1 VTRRKGIVLSV
12 VVVLAGAAA
21 GVAFWANRP
30 NLPEVAAE
38 AVRARDLEA
47 IVSASGKIQPK
58 RQVNVSANT
67 MGKVTRVAVEE
78 GQRVRAG
85 QFLLEIDPRS
95 LEGQLQRGEAS
106 VAAARSSLQQA
117 RTGVEQARV
126 ALDLSRQT
134 LKRQQELWSG
144 GLTSREALERAQND
158 VEQREAELKAREQEI
173 QTREQQ
179 IRQEQ
184 AGLTTTRYNLSQ
196 VIINSPMDGIV
207 TRRNIEEGET
217 AVVGTMNNAGT
228 VLLTIA
234 DMSVIEAEVEV
245 DETDIP
251 TVTIGQQARV
261 TIDAVPD
268 RTFRGHVT
276 EIGNS
281 PIQQTGAQ
289 AATQQQATNFKVVI
303 TLDEEVP
310 DIRPG
315 FTCTAEITT
324 ATRTNVLAVPIQALR
339 GHRLGQGEDD
349 RGLVRGFD
357 RGDPAAEDREIGGG
371 GRRVEQQVEGELDV
385 RRAERLPVVEGDT
398 GFEGQGIGQTVGRD
412 RPLFGQVGH
421 RLQRRRVDRDQGV
434 EEELGVA
441 VGVDDRGQRLD
452 RQRRPLDQGAARHD
466 VGGVHLGGRPR
477 RARVSLHSR

>member
-1 VTRRKGIVLSV
+1 MTRKKVFIILG
-12 VVVLAGAAA
+12 VVLIGAA
-21 GVAFWANRP
+21 V
-30 NLPEVAAE
+30 VAANLYFRRQTGIEVTVE
-38 AVRARDLEA
+38 ALRTRDLEA
-47 IVSASGKIQPK
+47 LVSASGKIQPK

-67 MGKVTRVAVEE
+67 MGRVTRLAVEE

-95 LEGQLQRGEAS
+95 LEGQLARGEAG
-106 VAAARSSLQQA
+106 VAAAQSSLQQS
-117 RTGVEQARV
+117 RTGVEQGRANLELAR
-126 ALDLSRQT
+126 QN
-134 LKRQQELWSG
+134 LKRQNELWAD
-144 GLTSREALERAQND
+144 GLTTREALERAQTD
-158 VEQREAELKAREQEI
+158 VAVRETDLKTREQEI

-179 IRQEQ
+179 IKQEQ
-184 AGLTTTRYNLSQ
+184 AVLATTRYNLSQ

-251 TVTIGQQARV
+251 TVTLGQQARV
-261 TIDAVPD
+261 TIDAVPG

-281 PIQQTGAQ
+281 PIQATGNNQGNA
-289 AATQQQATNFKVVI
+289 QQQATNFKVVI

-324 ATRTNVLAVPIQALR
+324 ATRKQAISVPIQALTIR
-339 GHRLGQGEDD
+339 EMLYDEKGQLIHEPPPPPRSRFRFGSSVEPS
-349 RGLVRGFD
+349 VS
-357 RGDPAAEDREIGGG
+357 AAPPEPG
-371 GRRVEQQVEGELDV
+371 
-385 RRAERLPVVEGDT
+385 P
-398 GFEGQGIGQTVGRD
+398 GQTRRETEGVFVFRDGRAVFVPVKVGIAGERYFEVLEGLKEND
-412 RPLFGQVGH
+412 RVITGPFNSVREMADGAETRIQETPA
-421 RLQRRRVDRDQGV
+421 RPGV
-434 EEELGVA
+434 TDA
-441 VGVDDRGQRLD
+441 PSQ
-452 RQRRPLDQGAARHD
+452 
-466 VGGVHLGGRPR
+466 
-477 RARVSLHSR
+477 